1 MQQTSLKKKIFRL
14 VVGVVSITSLL
25 ILMVALRSI
34 AEHAQQQQSQDL
46 NTAKMVLTRVIDDRK
61 ELLLT
66 SANVLTDDWPFK
78 SAVARDD
85 VATLKSVLGNHGRR
99 IGADLISI
107 LSLQGE
113 PIVTVPDPSA
123 YEDKNELDLRE
134 LAQQTL
140 QSGTTSGIVSSHGK
154 LFQLLF
160 VTVDA
165 PSPVAIAVLG
175 FEVNQALIKNLEAI
189 SQLDIRVKVES
200 KDSAPFSVASKEIP
214 STATV
219 VNVSQGDSIEWLSFL
234 LWDRNKLIESDFSFV
249 QRDDLDV
256 RIVLSTTVE
265 RLFSSFLSL
274 IFNITLIAI
283 FALVAAIALTAVISR
298 QMTRPIEKLTQVAT
312 NIAKGDYHEEMVI
325 DSRSQELT
333 VLANSFKTMQINIRE
348 REQKIIHQA
357 QHDDLTC
364 LFNRNHIE
372 TKLSDKFA
380 GKECFQAVG
389 INIFGFRD
397 INDTFGY
404 HNGDLCLRELAD
416 RVSDLGG
423 LAARLTG
430 GELIWIPNTPVSESE
445 LTLIRDKLEKEIFV
459 DGLSIPMRVSIGV
472 IECPS
477 DTHNAE
483 DLFRR
488 MNIVLDEAQNTDEK
502 LLRFDPSFESSYLR
516 RLSIITELKKALS
529 TNQHELQL
537 FYQPKMELSS
547 DKILGVEALIR
558 WQNDNLGF
566 ISPEDFIAIAEQAGF
581 INKITEWV
589 YQQAV
594 KDVRIFREQG
604 VDVVVAINI
613 SAQDVMNPEQLTM
626 INSLLESNGLPAQA
640 LSFELTE
647 GDLVK
652 DPEQALQHLG
662 YLRASGFSIAI
673 DDFGTGYSSLAY
685 LTQLPINVLKIDKSF
700 VLNLDTSKDDQTIV
714 KTVIKLAHSFGM
726 EVVAEGVE
734 NEASLAL
741 LKEWGCEWA
750 QGYFICRPIAAP
762 DLIQW
767 YKERNNSLAS

>member
-1 MQQTSLKKKIFRL
+1 
-14 VVGVVSITSLL
+14 
-25 ILMVALRSI
+25 
-34 AEHAQQQQSQDL
+34 
-46 NTAKMVLTRVIDDRK
+46 VI
-61 ELLLT
+61 
-66 SANVLTDDWPFK
+66 
-78 SAVARDD
+78 
-85 VATLKSVLGNHGRR
+85 
-99 IGADLISI
+99 
-107 LSLQGE
+107 
-113 PIVTVPDPSA
+113 
-123 YEDKNELDLRE
+123 
-134 LAQQTL
+134 
-140 QSGTTSGIVSSHGK
+140 
-154 LFQLLF
+154 
-160 VTVDA
+160 
-165 PSPVAIAVLG
+165 G
-175 FEVNQALIKNLEAI
+175 FEVNQALIQNLEGI
-189 SQLDIRVKVES
+189 SQLDIRVEVDALDET
-200 KDSAPFSVASKEIP
+200 PFSVATKEIP

-219 VNVSQGDSIEWLSFL
+219 VNVSQGDSVEWLSFL
-234 LWDRNKLIESDFSFV
+234 LWDRDKLIESDFMFV
-249 QRDDLDV
+249 ERNDLEV

-274 IFNITLIAI
+274 IFNITLIAL
-283 FALVAAIALTAVISR
+283 FAVIAAIGLTAIISR

-312 NIAKGDYHEEMVI
+312 NIAKGEYQEGISI
-325 DSRSQELT
+325 DIKSQELA
-333 VLANSFKTMQINIRE
+333 VLADSFKTMQTNIRE
-348 REQKIIHQA
+348 REEKIIHQA

-364 LFNRNHIE
+364 LYNRNHIE
-372 TKLSDKFA
+372 AKLGEKFA
-380 GKECFQAVG
+380 SKECFQAVG

-404 HNGDLCLRELAD
+404 HNGDVCLRELAN
-416 RVSDLGG
+416 RVRDLGG

-430 GELIWIPNTPVSESE
+430 GELIWIPEKPVSESE
-445 LTLIRDKLEKEIFV
+445 VVLIRDNLEKEIFV
-459 DGLSIPMRVSIGV
+459 DDLSIPMRISVGI

-502 LLRFDPSFESSYLR
+502 LLRFHASFENSYLR

-558 WQNDNLGF
+558 WQNDSLGF

-594 KDVRIFREQG
+594 KDVCLFRSEG
-604 VDVVVAINI
+604 VNVVVAINI

-626 INSLLESNGLPAQA
+626 INNLLDTNGLPAEA

-647 GDLVK
+647 GDLIK

-662 YLRASGFSIAI
+662 YLRSSGFSIAI

-714 KTVIKLAHSFGM
+714 QTVIKLAHSFGM

-734 NEASLAL
+734 NAESLAL
-741 LKEWGCEWA
+741 LKKWGCEWA
-750 QGYFICRPIAAP
+750 QGYYICRPIAAP
-762 DLIQW
+762 DLIEW
-767 YKERNNSLAS
+767 YKERESKLAS

>member
-1 MQQTSLKKKIFRL
+1 M
-14 VVGVVSITSLL
+14 VSITSLL
-25 ILMVALRSI
+25 ILVVAWQSI
-34 AEHAQQQQSQDL
+34 AQHAQQQQAQDL
-46 NTAKMVLTRVIDDRK
+46 NTAKMVLTQVIDDRK
-61 ELLLT
+61 DLLLT

-107 LSLQGE
+107 LSLKGD
-113 PIVTVPDPSA
+113 PIVTVPDSSTYKDA
-123 YEDKNELDLRE
+123 KQLDLRD
-134 LAQQTL
+134 LAAQTI
-140 QSGTTSGIVSSHGK
+140 QSGTTTSIVSSHGK

-165 PSPVAIAVLG
+165 PSPVAIAVIG
-175 FEVNQALIKNLEAI
+175 FEVNQALIHNLEGI
-189 SQLDIRVKVES
+189 SQLDIRVEVDALDETS
-200 KDSAPFSVASKEIP
+200 FSVATKDIP

-219 VNVSQGDSIEWLSFL
+219 INVSQGDSIEWLSFL
-234 LWDRNKLIESDFSFV
+234 LWDRNKLIESDFMFV
-249 QRDDLDV
+249 ERDDLKV

-274 IFNITLIAI
+274 IFNITLIAV
-283 FALVAAIALTAVISR
+283 FAVLAAIGLTAIISR

-312 NIAKGDYHEEMVI
+312 NIAKGEYQEGISIH
-325 DSRSQELT
+325 SKSQELA
-333 VLANSFKTMQINIRE
+333 VLADSFKTMQTNIRE

-372 TKLSDKFA
+372 SKLSDKFA
-380 GKECFQAVG
+380 SKECFQAVG

-404 HNGDLCLRELAD
+404 HNGDVCLRELAN
-416 RVSDLGG
+416 RVRDLGG

-430 GELIWIPNTPVSESE
+430 GELIWIPEKPVSESE
-445 LTLIRDKLEKEIFV
+445 LTLIRDNLEREIFV
-459 DGLSIPMRVSIGV
+459 DDLSIPMRVSVGI

-502 LLRFDPSFESSYLR
+502 LLRFDASFENSYLR

-558 WQNDNLGF
+558 WQNDSLGF

-594 KDVRIFREQG
+594 KDVCLFRSEG
-604 VDVVVAINI
+604 VNVVVAINI

-626 INSLLESNGLPAQA
+626 INNLLDTNGLPAEA

-647 GDLVK
+647 GDLIK

-662 YLRASGFSIAI
+662 YLRSSGFSIAI

-714 KTVIKLAHSFGM
+714 QTVIKLAHSFGM

-734 NEASLAL
+734 NAESLAM

-750 QGYFICRPIAAP
+750 QGYYICRPIAAP

-767 YKERNNSLAS
+767 YKERESKLAS

>member
-1 MQQTSLKKKIFRL
+1 M
-14 VVGVVSITSLL
+14 SITSLL
-25 ILMVALRSI
+25 ILIVAWQSI
-34 AEHAQQQQSQDL
+34 ARHAQQQQAQDL
-46 NTAKMVLTRVIDDRK
+46 NTAKMVLTQIIDDRK

-113 PIVTVPDPSA
+113 PIVTVPDPSN
-123 YEDKNELDLRE
+123 YEDSKPLDLKQ
-134 LAQQTL
+134 LAKQTL
-140 QSGTTSGIVSSHGK
+140 QNGTTSSIVSSHGK

-165 PSPVAIAVLG
+165 PSPVAIAVIG
-175 FEVNQALIKNLEAI
+175 FEVNQALIENLEGI
-189 SQLDIRVKVES
+189 SQLNIRVEVEPQS
-200 KDSAPFSVASKEIP
+200 DKPFSI
-214 STATV
+214 STPKGLSESSNATI
-219 VNVSQGDSIEWLSFL
+219 VNVGQGDSIEWLSFL
-234 LWDRNKLIESDFSFV
+234 LGDRNKIIESDFMFV
-249 QRDDLDV
+249 DRDDLDV

-274 IFNITLIAI
+274 IFSITLISV
-283 FALVAAIALTAVISR
+283 FALIAAIAMAAIISK
-298 QMTRPIEKLTQVAT
+298 QMTRPIEKLTQIAT
-312 NIAKGDYHEEMVI
+312 NIAKGNYQEETNI
-325 DSRSQELT
+325 DIRSQELA
-333 VLANSFKTMQINIRE
+333 VLADSFNTMQTNIRD

-357 QHDDLTC
+357 QHDELTG
-364 LFNRNHIE
+364 LYNRNHIE
-372 TKLSDKFA
+372 TKLKEKFDS
-380 GKECFQAVG
+380 KVCFQSIG

-404 HNGDLCLRELAD
+404 HNGDLCLSELAN
-416 RVSDLGG
+416 RVRELGG

-430 GELIWIPNTPVSESE
+430 GELIWIPETPLSESE
-445 LTLIRDKLEKEIFV
+445 LALVRDGLERNIFV
-459 DGLSIPMRVSIGV
+459 DGLSIPMRVSVGI

-488 MNIVLDEAQNTDEK
+488 MNIVLDEAQSTDEK
-502 LLRFDPSFESSYLR
+502 LLRFDASFENSYLR

-537 FYQPKMELSS
+537 FYQPKMELTSG
-547 DKILGVEALIR
+547 KILGVEALIR
-558 WQNDNLGF
+558 WQNDSLGF

-594 KDVRIFREQG
+594 KDVCLFRSEG
-604 VDVVVAINI
+604 VNVVVAINI

-626 INSLLESNGLPAQA
+626 INGLLESNKLPSEV

-647 GDLVK
+647 GDLIK
-652 DPEQALQHLG
+652 DPDQALQHLG
-662 YLRASGFSIAI
+662 YLRSSGFSIAI

-734 NEASLAL
+734 NAESLAL

-750 QGYFICRPIAAP
+750 QGYYICRPIAAA

-767 YKERNNSLAS
+767 YRERNNTLAS